1 MIRRSLKAKLI
12 ISYLAVALLTV
23 LVVTLFIRFTSGKQ
37 FLNLVAEQQAS
48 ILKDEAA
55 FYYIENGSLEGFF
68 DYYLT
73 SLSFESDPGPEID
86 PHQQPPGTFPREI
99 RGKHGLVDLN
109 YEAIIPFLN
118 YRIGEKVLEKDLKDL
133 IAVNVNDETIAW
145 IIPDKS
151 IAFKYS
157 AEEEIFL
164 MRVNQ
169 AILYAALAGIVG
181 AILMGILLAAL
192 FLKPIRNL
200 IQASKKMAVGELEQS
215 VPVQSMDELGQL
227 STTFNQMSADLA
239 ASDRQRRQLTADITH
254 DLSTP
259 LQVISGYVEML
270 EDSEITLS
278 QKQVQMINGEIE
290 LLRRLVNDLS
300 MLSQA
305 DAKDLQM
312 QIVSVDPDVLLERVY
327 QSFVGLAKK
336 EEIDLEHHQINGLPL
351 IQVDDGRMFQV
362 IGNLIDNAMRYT
374 PKGGRILLSASFD
387 NGQVEIRV
395 TDNGSGIHPDDLP
408 YVFDRFYRADKARDG
423 NSGKMGLGLAISKA
437 LVIAQGGTIQVE
449 STKESKGTTFILRF
463 PTGKKVY

>member
-1 MIRRSLKAKLI
+1 MIRKSLKAKLI

-23 LVVTLFIRFTSGKQ
+23 LVVSVFIRFTSGKQ

-48 ILKDEAA
+48 LLKDEAV
-55 FYYIENGSLEGFF
+55 YYFVDNGNLDGFF
-68 DYYLT
+68 DYYLS
-73 SLSFESDPGPEID
+73 SLVLDPNADPGID
-86 PHQQPPGTFPREI
+86 PRQKPPGFFPREI

-109 YEAIIPFLN
+109 FKAIIPFLN
-118 YRIGEKVLEKDLKDL
+118 YQIGQVVNEKDRKDL
-133 IAVNVNDETIAW
+133 IAVNVDGKTIAW

-157 AEEEIFL
+157 AEEQVFL
-164 MRVNQ
+164 KRVNQ
-169 AILYAALAGIVG
+169 AILYAALAGIIG
-181 AILMGILLAAL
+181 AILMGIILAAF
-192 FLKPIRNL
+192 FLKPIHNL
-200 IQASKKMAVGELEQS
+200 ILASKKMAEGDLQQT
-215 VPVQSMDELGQL
+215 VPVQSLDELGQL
-227 STTFNQMSADLA
+227 STTFNQMSSDLA

-270 EDSEITLS
+270 EDGEITLS
-278 QKQVQMINGEIE
+278 HQQIQMINGEIE

-312 QIVSVDPDVLLERVY
+312 QIVQVDPNVLFERAY
-327 QSFVGLAKK
+327 HAFVDLAKK
-336 EEIDLEHHQINGLPL
+336 ENKTIEYRPINNVPM
-351 IQVDDGRMFQV
+351 IRVDEGRMFQV

-374 PKGGRILLSASFD
+374 PTDGRIVLSVLYEND
-387 NGQVEIRV
+387 QVELRIS
-395 TDNGSGIHPDDLP
+395 DSGSGINPEDLP

-437 LVIAQGGTIQVE
+437 LVLAQGGTIHVE
-449 STKESKGTTFILRF
+449 SPVGGQGTTFVIRF
-463 PTGKKVY
+463 RPDSHN